1 MTLDLV
7 SGQGESEGE
16 ISGSAKALPQ
26 LSAPHD
32 HFLIAFPCINFLY
45 VQMLVSDPEPDLTIM
60 VTVSVL
66 CFLLPW
72 NSQGLFSHWDI
83 TFL

>member
-1 MTLDLV
+1 
-7 SGQGESEGE
+7 
-16 ISGSAKALPQ
+16 
-26 LSAPHD
+26 
-32 HFLIAFPCINFLY
+32 
-45 VQMLVSDPEPDLTIM
+45 MLVSDPELDLMIT

-83 TFL
+83 TLL